1 MSLSEEKKFFHSE
14 GWQLFFRTLS
24 RVFLICAIFC
34 IFYGAYLWQNRHF
47 RISHIMHKAIRKVT
61 VIVTQN
67 ESDEKVAE
75 TLVSKKLIYGKTRFV
90 IRKYFSKYK
99 DKSFISG
106 TYEFTQSQG
115 MDDIMGI
122 LCGDHVSEE
131 IIQ

>member
-1 MSLSEEKKFFHSE
+1 MADSKMSVLP
-14 GWQLFFRTLS
+14 Q
-24 RVFLICAIFC
+24 
-34 IFYGAYLWQNRHF
+34 
-47 RISHIMHKAIRKVT
+47 SHKKVT